1 MIYISC
7 NWELLNRAEKMLY
20 YYGDAVDRLAELKQQ
35 RKDMMGAFST
45 SIVVFICKSGTKP
58 SSQPE
63 IWLLKVSEL
72 NTEIDDI
79 RRNRRKVQR
88 AVSGLNY
95 QDKQIIKMKYWQRQT
110 RQEICDILNLPF
122 RTYHRRL
129 NNAIEKVARNLT

>member
-7 NWELLNRAEKMLY
+7 NWGLLNRAEKALY
-20 YYGDAVDRLAELKQQ
+20 YYGDSIDRLMELRQQ
-35 RKDMMGAFST
+35 RKDLMGAFST

-79 RRNRRKVQR
+79 RINRRKVQR
-88 AVSGLNY
+88 AVGGLSY
-95 QDKQIIKMKYWQRQT
+95 QEKQIIKMKYWERQT

-129 NNAIEKVARNLT
+129 NNAVDKVARNLT